1 MSRRWKLNASQA
13 LLPPGWQIARDPA
26 TGKFYFYNTS
36 TGVVQWEPPGISAAA
51 GGDAVAAGDA
61 FTHNPWH
68 HTNPSQYDGD
78 IDLSSDDLPAGL
90 VPTNLC
96 GKSANAYTLQT
107 LKAKANYVLPS
118 DVGTAVFIELSR
130 KFERPYSYPA
140 SAPTAAP
147 GRILR
152 VGFSGCFWGPKTDH
166 LNG

>member
-1 MSRRWKLNASQA
+1 MDVMSRRWKLNASQA
-13 LLPPGWQIARDPA
+13 L
-26 TGKFYFYNTS
+26 
-36 TGVVQWEPPGISAAA
+36 
-51 GGDAVAAGDA
+51 
-61 FTHNPWH
+61 THIPWH
-68 HTNPSQYDGD
+68 HTNPGQYDGD

-140 SAPTAAP
+140 SAPTAAQKCRAC
-147 GRILR
+147 G
-152 VGFSGCFWGPKTDH
+152 KTEADH
-166 LNG
+166 TQQKFCYVRNFPWHALSFV